1 METQKVSATTNAVGF
16 TGWLDRRVQDWL
28 DTWAPHCG
36 ASRKTFE
43 GQWRAM
49 MAEIFDN
56 IEERAEAAMLKGHK
70 LEGMHYAALTDVRR
84 ELKLRSRSNVGDQ
97 RRLPESE

>member
-1 METQKVSATTNAVGF
+1 MMNETQVITPVSVSSTD
-16 TGWLDRRVQDWL
+16 WLERRVERWL

-36 ASRKTFE
+36 ASRKTFD

-84 ELKLRSRSNVGDQ
+84 ELKLRSRSNALISRAG
-97 RRLPESE
+97 ETK